1 MRFTSRL
8 LFFGYPL
15 AEILVLWGVASLI
28 GWGWALLGII
38 AGIPI
43 GFALMRNAGASAA
56 GLMEATNA
64 GDQQRASAMASSMTG
79 QFVAGV
85 LIAIPGYLTDL
96 IGLALLLPGVRNA
109 IGRRVMRRYR
119 TSPWMT
125 RMPGSGPIIQG
136 TVIVEDLRYETNPDT
151 PENPSP
157 PAISR

>member
-96 IGLALLLPGVRNA
+96 IGLGLLLPGVRNA